1 MSQDYGVLYQPYQSQ
16 YRPSQP
22 ILSPQ
27 EQKRLADEEIAKRR
41 AAEAERQ
48 AKFIPTTQRQ
58 FRSPHEAGRTI
69 TASGKQVGSITADT
83 AVASYDGAVGGYKG
97 LYDLTAPV
105 VEGFTNFGRG
115 LLGMD
120 ENTEDGFRYANQG
133 QQQPQPQ
140 GSNMQ
145 GMLNSANNNIK
156 NDETES
162 ERLLRIQ
169 LEGVNFDGIPSGNT
183 GVLANPVAQDAVPQ
197 PSDTHTMPDGTV
209 MPGINHEAYEQNN
222 APPIETAVAEVVEQ
236 SVDPVTTITDEPVVN
251 ETVTPAL
258 KNAKVLQNISQA
270 ATIDR
275 SGTATG
281 NKRDQTRMN
290 IPRIG
295 MQEKL
300 MRIGGAITGASTQGL
315 SAAMAAGAGAYGGLK
330 DEERR
335 LQQVD
340 TQNEMAMLSKL
351 RTMSKPTAAQ
361 ERQEGENR
369 QTFINTQSMSQRQSF
384 LAKRLRQEG
393 DTVTGLKDGTYGKAK
408 DNFLGNP
415 RAELRLAL
423 EQEAVNATLVS
434 VALTKG
440 AISNREMEL
449 FMKPIPKIAMNQ
461 EATWIA
467 WLEMQSALNA
477 IKAKRY
483 DPNNVNPDGS
493 LKSTVQADAEASAE
507 LEQLY
512 QNLLDTGY
520 EEGGGQGQSVPEDDD
535 ELFNI

>member
-1 MSQDYGVLYQPYQSQ
+1 MNNNYGVLHQPFSSQ
-16 YRPSQP
+16 YGPSQA
-22 ILSPQ
+22 ILSPM

-48 AKFIPTTQRQ
+48 GKFIPMTQRQ
-58 FRSPHEAGRTI
+58 FGSAHEAGRTT
-69 TASGKQVGSITADT
+69 TASGKQVGGIIGDT

-105 VEGFTNFGRG
+105 VEGVENFGRG
-115 LLGMD
+115 MLGMD
-120 ENTEDGFRYANQG
+120 ENTEEGFRYANQP
-133 QQQPQPQ
+133 QQQAPQQAPQ
-140 GSNMQ
+140 QPPQNDPNQGILGSE
-145 GMLNSANNNIK
+145 LS
-156 NDETES
+156 
-162 ERLLRIQ
+162 R
-169 LEGVNFDGIPSGNT
+169 VNFNDTYQSDAPDIDMGGK
-183 GVLANPVAQDAVPQ
+183 GVLRPEE
-197 PSDTHTMPDGTV
+197 THTMPDGTV

-222 APPIETAVAEVVEQ
+222 ASPVEAAVEEVVEQ
-236 SVDPVTTITDEPVVN
+236 SVDPVTTIAETPV
-251 ETVTPAL
+251 TQR
-258 KNAKVLQNISQA
+258 AKTLQNISQA

-361 ERQEGENR
+361 EKQEGENR

-384 LAKRLRQEG
+384 LAKRLAQEG
-393 DTVTGLKDGTYGKAK
+393 DNVTGLKDGTYGKAK
-408 DNFLGNP
+408 DNMLGNP
-415 RAELRLAL
+415 RAELRLSL

-483 DPNNVNPDGS
+483 DPSNVNSDGS
-493 LKSTVQADAEASAE
+493 LKSPVQADAEASAE

-512 QNLLDTGY
+512 QNLLDSGY
-520 EEGGGQGQSVPEDDD
+520 EKGGGQGQSVPEDDD